1 MAKLVGLA
9 PANGGD
15 TWRKWEDSAGPS
27 GPVATLMSICG
38 SPAILSVRHRTC
50 CGVMCLPAIA
60 RHTHARRQHRAR
72 NPRSAP
78 RSRNASPRNT
88 FLERRKELETNRLY
102 PPQNYAIEL
111 AAEISEFTKKEGHA
125 KKFDYHLLAVV
136 EIGAGLKVAL
146 LSTPPAQAVP
156 AFKSKG
162 LDIQQMQQNITNLPV
177 QKIHDMTFVFSAD

>member
-1 MAKLVGLA
+1 MTGPELKDLREDLGAAIGPAPVGRRHGKARRPRAGKRRGHLA
-9 PANGGD
+9 QM
-15 TWRKWEDSAGPS
+15 EDSAGPS

-88 FLERRKELETNRLY
+88 FLERKKSSKQTGYTLRKITQSSWRR
-102 PPQNYAIEL
+102 
-111 AAEISEFTKKEGHA
+111 
-125 KKFDYHLLAVV
+125 
-136 EIGAGLKVAL
+136 
-146 LSTPPAQAVP
+146 
-156 AFKSKG
+156 KSPSSQRRKA
-162 LDIQQMQQNITNLPV
+162 MRRN
-177 QKIHDMTFVFSAD
+177 